1 MKGKKR
7 KAQRKAVQTNE
18 NTKIRIQEVD
28 EEKWICMQAEA
39 YYRALKRIE
48 AQKEIKNPESSVQL
62 TRKEQILYIINF
74 FFFPFKIFGKVKLKK
89 EIYNLSIVFATSFIM
104 ELVGTAAWLGG
115 LCGIPYLILKGE
127 LPFDIA
133 IIAMG
138 ILLIFIGSM
147 LIIGVRS
154 FEKEEDS
161 NKIYAFTASF
171 LALASLCVSIV
182 TLLIEKILGNCET
195 SPQS

>member
-1 MKGKKR
+1 MR
-7 KAQRKAVQTNE
+7 
-18 NTKIRIQEVD
+18 NTLFD
-28 EEKWICMQAEA
+28 
-39 YYRALKRIE
+39 
-48 AQKEIKNPESSVQL
+48 
-62 TRKEQILYIINF
+62 F
-74 FFFPFKIFGKVKLKK
+74 
-89 EIYNLSIVFATSFIM
+89 
-104 ELVGTAAWLGG
+104 
-115 LCGIPYLILKGE
+115 KGE

-171 LALASLCVSIV
+171 
-182 TLLIEKILGNCET
+182 
-195 SPQS
+195 